1 MSRNVDEHALCL
13 NCGTPLDGTYCHAC
27 GQRAHVHRSLWHLVE
42 ELLHGVTHFDA
53 KGWRTLPLLVARPGL
68 LPEQV
73 AVSKAA
79 EAFNPDGTLK
89 DAKQQAAIEGMG
101 KRLADFLSK
110 YHG

>member
-68 LPEQV
+68 LTRRYIDGQRTRYVSPLALFLFSMFLFFLVMSATLRTAATV
-73 AVSKAA
+73 A
-79 EAFNPDGTLK
+79 P
-89 DAKQQAAIEGMG
+89 
-101 KRLADFLSK
+101 
-110 YHG
+110 